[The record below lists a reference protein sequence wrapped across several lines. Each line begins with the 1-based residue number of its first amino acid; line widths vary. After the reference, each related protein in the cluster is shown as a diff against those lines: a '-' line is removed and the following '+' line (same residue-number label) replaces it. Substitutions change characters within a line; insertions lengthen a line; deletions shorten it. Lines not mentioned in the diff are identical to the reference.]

1 MDKNSQRYS
10 EKRFGAYLCQDF
22 GGGQK
27 KSPTLDLSV
36 WDLQMKLAILT
47 LKKKT
52 FEKFFQTH

>member
-27 KSPTLDLSV
+27 KSPYFGSKIPHGFLSQKKLDIMPNLG
-36 WDLQMKLAILT
+36 T
-47 LKKKT
+47 KKIW
-52 FEKFFQTH
+52 